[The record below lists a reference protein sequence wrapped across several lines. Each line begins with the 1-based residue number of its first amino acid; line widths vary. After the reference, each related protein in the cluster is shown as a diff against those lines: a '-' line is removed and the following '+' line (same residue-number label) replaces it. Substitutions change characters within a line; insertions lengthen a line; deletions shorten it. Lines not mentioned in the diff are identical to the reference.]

1 MKEDKMTQKK
11 HLLVLFTLTL
21 IVMVLLSACGG
32 KTAEEEE
39 QDPNAAITQ
48 VVETAMAALTETAA
62 VQSPTPSTT
71 PTVLPTNTSLPT
83 MQPSPTVSTLVGL
96 PTTTSGS
103 PSFVQPTGQ
112 TSSCDIGGFVKD
124 VTIPDGTN
132 VAAGQKFTKTWEIK
146 NNGTCTWNKNY
157 TVVFY
162 GGTQLAADTIY
173 NFTDKDIEPG
183 QNVQISVEMT
193 APTKTGKYTSYW
205 ILRNDLG
212 QNFFVDGSSIYVEI
226 NVGTASTAT
235 PTATTDPN
243 TAPSIT
249 ISASTTTTISE
260 GGTVDFIGIASDAE
274 DDDVTLTNSIKWYIA
289 NVEQTSITGG
299 SATLTFGTAGTFIVT
314 AKVTDSGGKTTTS
327 NSITVTVQP

>member
-1 MKEDKMTQKK
+1 MTQKK
-11 HLLVLFTLTL
+11 HLLVLFTLAL

-48 VVETAMAALTETAA
+48 VVETAMAALTETGA
-62 VQSPTPSTT
+62 VQSPTPSIT
-71 PTVLPTNTSLPT
+71 PTVLPTNTPIPS
-83 MQPSPTVSTLVGL
+83 MQPSPTISTLVGL

-132 VAAGQKFTKTWEIK
+132 VSAGQKFTKTWEIK

-173 NFTDKDIEPG
+173 NFTDTDIEPG
-183 QNVQISVEMT
+183 ENVQISVEMT
-193 APTKTGKYTSYW
+193 APTTTGEYISYW

-212 QNFFVDGSSIYVEI
+212 QNYFVDGSSIYVEI
-226 NVGTASTAT
+226 IVGTAKTAT
-235 PTATTDPN
+235 PTATTSASPTPN
-243 TAPSIT
+243 TAPTVSITSPANNASFASGTLITFTGTANDAEDGDISTSIKWSSDIDGAFGTAASLNYKLSDGTHVITAKIKDSGGETVSASIT
-249 ISASTTTTISE
+249 I
-260 GGTVDFIGIASDAE
+260 
-274 DDDVTLTNSIKWYIA
+274 
-289 NVEQTSITGG
+289 
-299 SATLTFGTAGTFIVT
+299 
-314 AKVTDSGGKTTTS
+314 KVG
-327 NSITVTVQP
+327 P

>member
-1 MKEDKMTQKK
+1 MTQKK
-11 HLLVLFTLTL
+11 HLLVLFTLAL

-48 VVETAMAALTETAA
+48 VVETAMAALTETGA
-62 VQSPTPSTT
+62 VQSPTPSIT
-71 PTVLPTNTSLPT
+71 PTVLPTNTPIPS
-83 MQPSPTVSTLVGL
+83 MQPSPTISTLVGL

-173 NFTDKDIEPG
+173 NFTDTDIEPG
-183 QNVQISVEMT
+183 ENVQISVEMT
-193 APTKTGKYTSYW
+193 APTTTGEYISYW

-212 QNFFVDGSSIYVEI
+212 QNYFVDGSSIYVEI
-226 NVGTASTAT
+226 IVGTAKTAT

-249 ISASTTTTISE
+249 ISASTTTTITE
-260 GGTVDFIGIASDAE
+260 GGTVDFVGIASDAE
-274 DDDVTLTNSIKWYIA
+274 DDDGPLTNSIKWYID
-289 NVEQTSITGG
+289 NVEQPSITGG
-299 SATLTFGTAGTFIVT
+299 SVTLTFATADTYVVT
-314 AKVTDSGGKTTTS
+314 AKVTDSGLKTTTS
-327 NSITVTVQP
+327 NSITVTVEP